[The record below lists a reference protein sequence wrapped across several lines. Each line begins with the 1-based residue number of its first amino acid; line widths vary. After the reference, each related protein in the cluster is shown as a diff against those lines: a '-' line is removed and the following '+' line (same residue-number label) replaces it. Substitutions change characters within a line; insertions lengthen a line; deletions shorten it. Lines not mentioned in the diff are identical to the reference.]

1 MAVWDISSAVSNL
14 RSLLGDNPSDK
25 YEFKTDVFP
34 TPDGVTRRF
43 FVGQTRLVPDTLEV
57 YHNGVHLQAVSGAVV
72 DTAKGEFTY
81 EGPDGPIRRGLL
93 QASFYFQW
101 FTDSDLE
108 AFLTEAAQML
118 NFESPS
124 GDFAIGLRPTLLSWA
139 CYNAYM
145 RKAAEFAETV
155 SASAAGY
162 EFKRDQASPNWLG
175 LAKTALEQ
183 GNAKLK
189 LYLDNPL
196 SAKDPHI
203 RFVTF
208 ALGRYQP
215 P

>member
-25 YEFKTDVFP
+25 FEFKTDVYP
-34 TPDGVTRRF
+34 TPNGVTTRF
-43 FVGQTRLVPDTLEV
+43 FVGQTRLVSGTLEV
-57 YHNGVHLQAVSGAVV
+57 YHNGVLIPAVSGSAI
-72 DTAKGEFTY
+72 DTAKGSFDYTAA
-81 EGPDGPIRRGLL
+81 DGPPKG
-93 QASFYFQW
+93 QVEASFYYQW

-108 AFLTEAAQML
+108 AFITEASQML

-155 SASAAGY
+155 ESSAAGY
-162 EFKRDQASPNWLG
+162 TFKRNQATPNWTG
-175 LAKTALEQ
+175 LAKIALEQ

-196 SAKDPHI
+196 TSKNPHL
-203 RFVTF
+203 RFITF
-208 ALGRYQP
+208 GLRPYQGP
-215 P
+215 

>member
-1 MAVWDISSAVSNL
+1 MAVWDISSAVTSL
-14 RSLLGDNPSDK
+14 RSLLGDNPGDK

-34 TPDGVTRRF
+34 TPDGVTTRF
-43 FVGQTRLVPDTLEV
+43 FVGQTRLAAGTLEV
-57 YHNGVHLQAVSGAVV
+57 YKNGVLIQAVSGSAVNV
-72 DTAKGEFTY
+72 AKGEFTY
-81 EGPDGPIRRGLL
+81 ETEEGPLRRGLL
-93 QASFYFQW
+93 QASFYYQW

-118 NFESPS
+118 QFDSPS
-124 GDFAIGLRPTLLSWA
+124 ADFAVGLRPTLMSWA

-155 SASAAGY
+155 SAAAAGY
-162 EFKRDQASPNWLG
+162 TFDRKSASPNWKA
-175 LAKTALEQ
+175 LAETALEQ

-196 SAKDPHI
+196 SASNPAL
-203 RFVTF
+203 RFRSF
-208 ALGRYQP
+208 RLSPYQP